1 MTKRHFH
8 AGENA
13 VFYGGIMRASFVWAI
28 CLLLLSLPGMCA
40 AESGESLLEA
50 RWRRECR
57 DVRAVA
63 GIALLDEG
71 GQEAGLHADS
81 PFPLLSVFKLHV
93 AVSVLE
99 KLSREG
105 ASLTEPVH
113 IRAEQLLPDTYSPMR
128 DASGG
133 RSVTLPLKEV
143 LRYMIAES
151 DNNACDILLARCG
164 GLKQVRAT
172 ARALGGEPLELRM
185 NEAGMHDNI
194 YNQYANWSTP
204 RAVVRLLRG
213 FFEASHIGEPYKAC
227 LADCMRATTTG
238 QGRLAAGLPP
248 EARLGHKTGSS
259 DRSPGGL
266 RFASNDVGF
275 FQLPDGRRVY
285 MAAFVMQSLES
296 DADTDALAAA
306 AAKAA
311 YELLR

>member
-1 MTKRHFH
+1 
-8 AGENA
+8 
-13 VFYGGIMRASFVWAI
+13 MRRFVSVGAL
-28 CLLLLSLPGMCA
+28 CLALLLPGLSC
-40 AESGESLLEA
+40 AESVESPLET
-50 RWRRECR
+50 RWRQECR
-57 DVRAVA
+57 DARAIT
-63 GIALLDEG
+63 GFALLDER

-93 AVSVLE
+93 AMNVLE

-105 ASLTEPVH
+105 GSLTQPVH
-113 IRAEQLLPDTYSPMR
+113 IPAEQLLPDTYSPMR
-128 DASGG
+128 DAHKGQSL
-133 RSVTLPLKEV
+133 TLPLREV

-151 DNNACDILLARCG
+151 DNNACDILIARFG
-164 GLKQVRAT
+164 GLEQVLAT
-172 ARALGGEPLELRM
+172 ARALGGEPLELRR

-213 FFEASHIGEPYKAC
+213 FFEAPHIGEAYKAC

-238 QGRLAAGLPP
+238 AGRLAAGLPP

-266 RFASNDVGF
+266 LFAGNDVGF

-285 MAAFVMQSLES
+285 MAAFVMQSLEN

>member
-1 MTKRHFH
+1 MRLLSVC
-8 AGENA
+8 A
-13 VFYGGIMRASFVWAI
+13 VCLS
-28 CLLLLSLPGMCA
+28 LLLFPGVSG
-40 AESGESLLEA
+40 AESGDSPLEA
-50 RWRRECR
+50 RWRQECR
-57 DVRAVA
+57 AARAVP
-63 GIALLDEG
+63 GFALLDAR

-93 AVSVLE
+93 AMNVLE
-99 KLSREG
+99 TLSREEG
-105 ASLTEPVH
+105 SLTQPVH
-113 IRAEQLLPDTYSPMR
+113 IPAEELLPDTYSPMR
-128 DASGG
+128 DAHKGQ
-133 RSVTLPLKEV
+133 SVTLPLREV

-151 DNNACDILLARCG
+151 DNNACDILIARFG
-164 GLKQVRAT
+164 GLEQVLAT
-172 ARALGGEPLELRM
+172 ARALGGEPLELRKT
-185 NEAGMHDNI
+185 EAGMHDNI

-213 FFEASHIGEPYKAC
+213 FFEAPHIGEAYKAC

-238 QGRLAAGLPP
+238 SGRLAAGLPP

-266 RFASNDVGF
+266 LFASNDVGF

-296 DADTDALAAA
+296 DAATDALAAA
-306 AAKAA
+306 AARAA